1 MNSVKNIKV
10 RLANQEDAK
19 SMLEIQRAVLA
30 EGQFLMTTLDEF
42 NQTVSGQKLWTQS
55 KLDNERETIL
65 VAEVNNCI
73 VGWLVFQS
81 PKRKRLAHTGSFG
94 MMVAKEYRGRGI
106 GKLLLKELLNWAE
119 QNPFIEKVKLGV
131 FSTNTPAIFL
141 YKQMG
146 FVEEGR
152 KINEIKLNDYEYIDD
167 VLMYKD
173 VK

>member
-1 MNSVKNIKV
+1 MKNIKI
-10 RLANQEDAK
+10 RLANQEDAR
-19 SMLEIQRAVLA
+19 SMLDIQKTVLA

-42 NQTVSGQKLWTQS
+42 NQTISGQKLWIQS
-55 KLDNERETIL
+55 KLNNERETIL
-65 VAEVNNCI
+65 VAEVKECI

-94 MMVAKEYRGRGI
+94 MMVAKEYRGQGI

-119 QNPFIEKVKLGV
+119 QNPFIEKVSLGV

-152 KINEIKLNDYEYIDD
+152 KINEVKVNDDEYADD
-167 VLMYKD
+167 VLMYKS

>member
-30 EGQFLMTTLDEF
+30 EGQFLMTTIDKF
-42 NQTVSGQKLWTQS
+42 NETVSGQTLWTQS
-55 KLDNERETIL
+55 KLGNVRVTIL

-81 PKRKRLAHTGSFG
+81 PKRTRLAHTGSVG

-106 GKLLLKELLNWAE
+106 GELLLKALLDWAE
-119 QNPFIEKVKLGV
+119 
-131 FSTNTPAIFL
+131 
-141 YKQMG
+141 
-146 FVEEGR
+146 
-152 KINEIKLNDYEYIDD
+152 
-167 VLMYKD
+167 
-173 VK
+173 